1 MARFYGVVGYAV
13 NVEKAPGVWDEQIT
27 ERGYYGDV
35 FKNAR
40 RLEPG
45 ETVIDDLRVNN
56 SISIMADAYANA
68 HFFAIRYVEWM
79 GTRWKVTNV
88 EVQRPRLILTFG
100 GVYNGT

>member
-13 NVEKAPGVWDEQIT
+13 NVKKAPGVWDEQIT

-35 FKNAR
+35 FRNAR

-45 ETVIDDLRVNN
+45 DTVIDDLRVNN
-56 SISIMADAYANA
+56 SISIMADTYANA
-68 HFFAIRYVEWM
+68 HFFAIRYVKWM